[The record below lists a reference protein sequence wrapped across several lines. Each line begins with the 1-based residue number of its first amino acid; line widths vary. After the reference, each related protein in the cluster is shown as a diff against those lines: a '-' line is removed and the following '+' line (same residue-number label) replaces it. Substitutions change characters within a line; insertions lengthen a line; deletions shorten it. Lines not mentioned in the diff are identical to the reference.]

1 MYIRFKENPLKLMKE
16 NGWSQTRL
24 RNEKIFGCSTMARLK
39 DLNTKVSIETLGKVA
54 YYANVNITDIVEVVK
69 EEREEDYD
77 D

>member
-39 DLNTKVSIETLGKVA
+39 NLNTKVSIETLGKVA
-54 YYANVNITDIVEVVK
+54 YYSNMELTDIVEVVK
-69 EEREEDYD
+69 ESEADYD

>member
-1 MYIRFKENPLKLMKE
+1 MYIRFKENPLKLMKK

-24 RNEKIFGCSTMARLK
+24 RNEKVFGCSTMTRLK

-54 YYANVNITDIVEVVK
+54 YYSNMELTDIVEVVK
-69 EEREEDYD
+69 ESEEDYD